1 MGLLDG
7 KTALIFGVAN
17 DHSLAWGIAQA
28 FHREGAR
35 LGFSYA
41 GAVLEK
47 RVRPLAESLGVDF
60 VEECDVSSDEAV
72 AAVFEKIKN
81 HYGTIDILVHSI
93 AFAPREDLTGRFL
106 DTSRAGFL
114 IAHDISAY
122 SLIALTREALPL
134 MPNGGSVLALT
145 YYGGEKVVPK
155 YRVMGV
161 AKAALDATVRYLAND
176 VGPDKVR
183 VNAISVGPVR
193 TLAASGLGG
202 FRDFLK
208 LFAAAAPFRENVT
221 KEDVGNAAVFL
232 SSDLARVTTGEVL
245 HVDSGY
251 NILGMPDGIED

>member
-28 FHREGAR
+28 FHREGAK
-35 LGFSYA
+35 LAFSYA
-41 GAVLEK
+41 GQNLEK
-47 RVRPLAESLGVDF
+47 RVRPLAESVGVDF
-60 VEECDVSSDEAV
+60 VEECDVSSDEAIE
-72 AAVFEKIKN
+72 AVFEKAKARL
-81 HYGTIDILVHSI
+81 GTIDILVHSI
-93 AFAPREDLTGRFL
+93 AFAPREDLTGRFV
-106 DTSRAGFL
+106 DTTRAGFQV
-114 IAHDISAY
+114 AHDISVY
-122 SLIALTREALPL
+122 SLIALTRAARPL

-155 YRVMGV
+155 YRIMGV

-176 VGPDKVR
+176 LGPEKIR
-183 VNAISVGPVR
+183 VNALSVGPVR

-208 LFAAAAPFRENVT
+208 LFAASAPLRENVT
-221 KEDVGNAAVFL
+221 KEDVGNAAAWL
-232 SSDLARVTTGEVL
+232 CSDFARVTTGEVL

-251 NILGMPDGIED
+251 NILGMLDIEDD